1 MASLTTDQ
9 QTSILSYMG
18 YAQFGSAGAIKIQF
32 TQLRDYLQNADFTIE
47 YINNLNTVLVSLA
60 AIDTKI
66 DGIVQLINIK
76 KADVIEFNADQ
87 GLGTL
92 YQMGSVLVE
101 RLSGIVG
108 FPVLINPYSQGSK
121 PSYLGGY

>member
-1 MASLTTDQ
+1 MASLTLDQ
-9 QTSILSYMG
+9 QTDILSYMG

-47 YINNLNTVLVSLA
+47 YITNLNTVLLSLKS
-60 AIDTKI
+60 IDTKI
-66 DGIVQLINIK
+66 DSIVELINIK
-76 KADVIEFNADQ
+76 KADVIHFNADQ
-87 GLGTL
+87 GLSTL

-108 FPVLINPYSQGSK
+108 YPVLINPYSQGSK
-121 PSYLGGY
+121 TSYLGGY